1 MAKRQTDVNINYKVE
16 TVSVE
21 RGNILLA
28 RASKA
33 VDVLRKTTQQFGT
46 QGAQAYRFQSR
57 AIEGMTIEVA
67 RLKQQVKLANTQNVA
82 EVQKLTAQY
91 RSAKAQLDAYNK
103 SLLGTNTAQKQTAAS
118 AKGVATQFGEV
129 YSAIKLIIAAGLAR
143 ELVEMSFSMAKL
155 NGNIEGVE
163 RAFNRAFPQG
173 KILLQD
179 LRDATHGTVSDFEL
193 MQRTLQATNLGV
205 SVDNLA
211 TLFEFA
217 AARAQQ
223 TGESVDYL
231 VNSIVR
237 GIGRKSV
244 LVLDNLGLSATR
256 LKAQFDGVSIA
267 SKSVAEVTEGVA
279 EIAKIEL
286 AKMGGYLET
295 SATTVDQTAVAWQTF
310 KKEVA
315 DSSFWD
321 AIVANIKGMTEALT
335 ATIRAI
341 KGESFEDQIKRQ
353 QREEIAL
360 ATVREFMNRRFTK
373 DKKENIK
380 ILQEEIQ
387 ALTEDLGFYV
397 RLKETQ
403 EGLNKEREKQL
414 KGFSNLPS
422 LNQRQKEREELQKQI
437 EITKQ
442 VIKNKT
448 EDALIDQEVLK
459 LLRDKLLAL
468 QKVNKEQEKV
478 KDEGPR
484 AKPEKLTQVV
494 DIRFVDPITG
504 EISKEH
510 GDHVMRDFMMSAQKV
525 IDSIGPF
532 HIPVQPFIPMTDWE
546 KSLESNKAE
555 IVNTTSGIIQEQIDS
570 IMRADV
576 DAYQARI
583 DAARDFYSEQ
593 IELAGDNERAKDELR
608 IKEDRAIKKLE
619 KEKADREKKAAK
631 AGIIVSTALG
641 IIRVFTENGLTFADK
656 LIKAAIV
663 AAQGASQLAVASRA
677 RYYAKGEIDI
687 KGPGTG
693 TSDSISARLSRGES
707 VMTAEETLSSKGIFK
722 AVRARKLND
731 RVMKDIVS
739 GRSGGAA
746 AVGFDDSNIVKGL
759 QDLKNSQPDII
770 QRANLAYDVRKKGE
784 YYKQIVRSKSFR
796 K

>member
-1 MAKRQTDVNINYKVE
+1 MAKRQTDVNINYKVN
-16 TVSVE
+16 TVDIE
-21 RGNILLA
+21 RGNGLLA

-33 VDVLRKTTQQFGT
+33 TDDLRRTTQQLGT
-46 QGAQAYRFQSR
+46 QGAQAYKFQSR
-57 AIEGMTIEVA
+57 AIEGMEIEVA

-91 RSAKAQLDAYNK
+91 RSAKTQLDAYNK
-103 SLLGTNTAQKQTAAS
+103 SLLGTNAAQKQTAIS
-118 AKGVATQFGEV
+118 ARGVATQFGEV
-129 YSAIKLIIAAGLAR
+129 YSAIKLIIAAGLVR
-143 ELVEMSFSMAKL
+143 ELAEMSLNMARL

-163 RAFNRAFPQG
+163 RAFNRAFPQS
-173 KILLQD
+173 KTLLED
-179 LRDATHGTVSDFEL
+179 LRRATHGTVSDFEL

-205 SVDNLA
+205 NVDQLA

-256 LKAQFDGVSIA
+256 LKEQFDGVSIA

-286 AKMGGYLET
+286 EKMGGYLET

-315 DSSFWD
+315 DSAFWD
-321 AIVANIKGMTEALT
+321 AVVANLKGMTEAAT
-335 ATIRAI
+335 ALIRKL
-341 KGESFEDQIKRQ
+341 KGESFEEQIKRQ

-360 ATVREFMNRRFTK
+360 ATAREFMERRFTK

-403 EGLNKEREKQL
+403 EELNKEREKEL
-414 KGFSNLPS
+414 KSFSNLPS

-437 EITKQ
+437 EVTKE

-459 LLRDKLLAL
+459 LLRDKLVAL
-468 QKVNKEQEKV
+468 QKVNAEEKKSV
-478 KDEGPR
+478 DEGPR

-494 DIRFVDPITG
+494 DIRFKDPVTGAIT
-504 EISKEH
+504 KEH
-510 GDHVMRDFMMSAQKV
+510 NDKVINDLMDHTQKV
-525 IDSIGPF
+525 IDFFGPF
-532 HIPVQPFIPMTDWE
+532 HIPIQPFIPMTDWE
-546 KSLESNKAE
+546 KALEGNKAE
-555 IVNTTSGIIQEQIDS
+555 IVNTTSSIIQDQIDS

-576 DAYQARI
+576 DAYQSRI

-593 IELAGDNERAKDELR
+593 IELAGDNERAKDQLR

-619 KEKADREKKAAK
+619 QQKADREKKAAK
-631 AGIIVSTALG
+631 AGIRVSTALG
-641 IIRVFTENGLTFADK
+641 IMKVFAGEGTFADK
-656 LIKAAIV
+656 LIKALIV
-663 AAQGASQLAVASRA
+663 AAQGASQLIIADRA

-687 KGPGTG
+687 KGPGST
-693 TSDSISARLSRGES
+693 TSDSIPARLSRGES

-722 AVRARKLND
+722 AVRAKKLND
-731 RVMKDIVS
+731 KVLQDIVS

-746 AVGFDDSNIVKGL
+746 AVFDDSKIVQGL
-759 QDLKNSQPDII
+759 QDLKNSQPDLILRGNQI
-770 QRANLAYDVRKKGE
+770 YEARRKGDN
-784 YYKQIVRSKSFR
+784 YKQIVRSKSFR